1 MEDSTMQEQQQFVE
15 VNNDSFM
22 NEAAESTKEHEEQ
35 SEQPIEEI
43 QLEQQE
49 QPLEEPA
56 KQSTEQP
63 IEQQTETSVEQQNG
77 QPTEQPREPLVE
89 QPTEQFNAEEMKLD
103 EQSNPQSTDEQEQQ
117 LEDEPMEEDQAEP
130 KKEENQ
136 QEEETMAP
144 LLSAPASWQIP
155 ISALTQ
161 KASAPTA
168 SSNTSFTAPTAAS
181 NTVTD
186 PPMKRAAL
194 RREKLEAR
202 IRESKY
208 NIEAWNA
215 LINDIQQTGDLDA
228 IRDVYERF
236 LSVFPTSV
244 SFFFFIHIGS
254 LSFTLDLSFPCK

>member
-117 LEDEPMEEDQAEP
+117 EQQLEDEPMEEDQAEQ
-130 KKEENQ
+130 KKEETQ

-168 SSNTSFTAPTAAS
+168 SSNTPFAAPTAAS
-181 NTVTD
+181 NTATD

-194 RREKLEAR
+194 RREKLETR

-208 NIEAWNA
+208 NVEAWNA

-244 SFFFFIHIGS
+244 SFFS
-254 LSFTLDLSFPCK
+254 LYT